1 MKKTTLAL
9 MLVLGLTSQAH
20 AMPGNA
26 KAPANAQEKYN
37 KMDKDNNAEV
47 TLEEFKALYP
57 TMKSNVF
64 DIIDSN
70 NNNVVSVKEWMA
82 FQQQHM
88 NDMKKDKASKSMPNS
103 AGDSEGRAVDQGMSP
118 AENHP
123 GGNMLIMP
131 PASK

>member
-1 MKKTTLAL
+1 MKKTLIILAL
-9 MLVLGLTSQAH
+9 FLGIASLAE
-20 AMPGNA
+20 ANPNA
-26 KAPANAQEKYN
+26 ATAPASAQEKYK
-37 KMDKDNNAEV
+37 KMDTNSDAEV

-70 NNNVVSVKEWMA
+70 NDNVISIKEWMA

-88 NDMKKDKASKSMPNS
+88 NDMKNENSKKSMGSP
-103 AGDSEGRAVDQGMSP
+103 AGDSEGRSVDQGMPP
-118 AENHP
+118 AVTRP
-123 GGNMLIMP
+123 GGTMLIMP